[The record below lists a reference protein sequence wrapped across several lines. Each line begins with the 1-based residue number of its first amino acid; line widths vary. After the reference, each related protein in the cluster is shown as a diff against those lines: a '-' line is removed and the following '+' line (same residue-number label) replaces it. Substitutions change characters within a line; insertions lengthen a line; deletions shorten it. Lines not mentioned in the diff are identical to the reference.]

1 MDWCESIRGLPQV
14 ESSKQLRREPGPR
27 TRWANKRGHPR
38 PAGCLALASRRAHG
52 AGTRSTW
59 SRHLRLRHLRVC
71 RSSGVSVSSAE
82 LELRAP
88 RAAAG
93 EAGTTRRGPGAQP
106 ARARV
111 PLELRARVAR
121 EPGVLRSAG
130 IHRFIDGSW
139 NEIARHICTLKH
151 TRLSAHT
158 APQEKAREVASHTAR
173 CPQYTSRVRRLRRQG
188 SAAAPF
194 CARAFPRRTVHMP
207 RSLEP
212 SQRHKPR
219 PLFLVPRPF
228 GRSPSAGTLM
238 SESLIPHTHRRPP
251 ICAHI
256 CALLAHAW
264 VPAMIACAA
273 RLPMSRTA
281 PRSPH
286 CASPLPGDWGIPTPA
301 QAHPQSTGRT
311 GALSSRRS
319 RRRHSRGPCPPP
331 YPRPA
336 SARRT

>member
-52 AGTRSTW
+52 AGTRGGYPINW
-59 SRHLRLRHLRVC
+59 
-71 RSSGVSVSSAE
+71 VSSLTVTPSPRLSLLRCVGE
-82 LELRAP
+82 LC
-88 RAAAG
+88 G
-93 EAGTTRRGPGAQP
+93 DSNC
-106 ARARV
+106 ARARAPPRRTATGNDAARARPRLAC
-111 PLELRARVAR
+111 PLSRPLRVRPRVAR

-219 PLFLVPRPF
+219 PLFWSH
-228 GRSPSAGTLM
+228 GRS
-238 SESLIPHTHRRPP
+238 
-251 ICAHI
+251 
-256 CALLAHAW
+256 
-264 VPAMIACAA
+264 
-273 RLPMSRTA
+273 
-281 PRSPH
+281 
-286 CASPLPGDWGIPTPA
+286 DD
-301 QAHPQSTGRT
+301 
-311 GALSSRRS
+311 
-319 RRRHSRGPCPPP
+319 PPP
-331 YPRPA
+331 LGR
-336 SARRT
+336 

>member
-1 MDWCESIRGLPQV
+1 MDWCESIRGMPQV

-52 AGTRSTW
+52 AGTRSTG

-82 LELRAP
+82 LELRARA
-88 RAAAG
+88 RAAAANSSTG
-93 EAGTTRRGPGAQP
+93 NDA
-106 ARARV
+106 ARARPRLAC
-111 PLELRARVAR
+111 PLSRPLRVRPRVAR

-219 PLFLVPRPF
+219 PLFWSH
-228 GRSPSAGTLM
+228 GRS
-238 SESLIPHTHRRPP
+238 
-251 ICAHI
+251 
-256 CALLAHAW
+256 
-264 VPAMIACAA
+264 
-273 RLPMSRTA
+273 
-281 PRSPH
+281 
-286 CASPLPGDWGIPTPA
+286 DD
-301 QAHPQSTGRT
+301 
-311 GALSSRRS
+311 
-319 RRRHSRGPCPPP
+319 PPP
-331 YPRPA
+331 LGR
-336 SARRT
+336 

>member
-38 PAGCLALASRRAHG
+38 PGCLALASRRAHG
-52 AGTRSTW
+52 AGTRSTG

-82 LELRAP
+82 LELRARAP
-88 RAAAG
+88 RPR
-93 EAGTTRRGPGAQP
+93 RRGEQQQVTPRHAP
-106 ARARV
+106 VRDSRV
-111 PLELRARVAR
+111 RSRDRSAWLRPRVAR

-219 PLFLVPRPF
+219 PLFGPTAVR
-228 GRSPSAGTLM
+228 T
-238 SESLIPHTHRRPP
+238 IPLRWDADVRIAHT
-251 ICAHI
+251 
-256 CALLAHAW
+256 AHA
-264 VPAMIACAA
+264 PSSSHLC
-273 RLPMSRTA
+273 
-281 PRSPH
+281 PH
-286 CASPLPGDWGIPTPA
+286 L
-301 QAHPQSTGRT
+301 
-311 GALSSRRS
+311 
-319 RRRHSRGPCPPP
+319 
-331 YPRPA
+331 RPA
-336 SARRT
+336 SPRLGACHDRVRGAPTDVADRSPFAPLCLALARGLGHPHASTGASPEHRPHRCSQ